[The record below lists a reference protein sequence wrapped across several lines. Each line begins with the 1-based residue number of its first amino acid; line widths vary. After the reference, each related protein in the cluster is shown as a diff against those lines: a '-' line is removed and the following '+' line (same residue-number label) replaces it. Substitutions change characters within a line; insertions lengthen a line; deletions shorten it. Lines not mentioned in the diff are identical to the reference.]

1 MFSSLAAAV
10 PQSLFLVPLMDEP
23 TNRLRATEQIIRF
36 PLRLFRHRD
45 STDSGRA
52 KNMRN
57 GSYVVDDSF
66 KRKKGPQV
74 HFMNPVQAS
83 LVNIRVRVR
92 PVNSRF
98 GEGCGKG
105 REVGKDEGERGR

>member
-1 MFSSLAAAV
+1 
-10 PQSLFLVPLMDEP
+10 
-23 TNRLRATEQIIRF
+23 
-36 PLRLFRHRD
+36 
-45 STDSGRA
+45 
-52 KNMRN
+52 MRN

-105 REVGKDEGERGR
+105 REVGRDEGERGTVRGAFLRWQQMTNQLFWFYK